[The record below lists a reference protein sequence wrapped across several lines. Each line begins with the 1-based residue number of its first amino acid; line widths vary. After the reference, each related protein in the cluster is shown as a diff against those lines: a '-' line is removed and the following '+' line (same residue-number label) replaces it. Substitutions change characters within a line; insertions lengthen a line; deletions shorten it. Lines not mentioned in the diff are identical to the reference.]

1 LLTTTNQAS
10 KVILASLKIRLPS
23 TTTVYKTGVE
33 TSNKMFYPAG
43 IYTVSPSLG
52 GASPPHVKG
61 ELHKS
66 I

>member
-1 LLTTTNQAS
+1 MTKNQAS
-10 KVILASLKIRLPS
+10 NVKSVSSKIRFPS

-33 TSNKMFYPAG
+33 ISNKIFYPAG

-52 GASPPHVKG
+52 GASPPQVAG

-66 I
+66 M